1 MKKGPVC
8 YVYYTIKKKR
18 QLRLERESKD
28 LERKEISAQTETI
41 LKRQ

>member
-18 QLRLERESKD
+18 QKKLEHEKKI
-28 LERKEISAQTETI
+28 LKNKEFKKIEISP
-41 LKRQ
+41 LS